1 MAGVSGRERGV
12 RPPRSAT
19 ASNTSTGKECFSL
32 TNVIYSIGV
41 DTVDP
46 VFFAVV
52 PDSFM
57 KRASGTLV
65 NGSDRVEAEE
75 WSDEQDLPLTDPA
88 DRWSF

>member
-1 MAGVSGRERGV
+1 LE
-12 RPPRSAT
+12 
-19 ASNTSTGKECFSL
+19 
-32 TNVIYSIGV
+32 NVIYSIGT

-57 KRASGTLV
+57 KRAAGTLV
-65 NGSDRVEAEE
+65 KGSDRVQAEE
-75 WSDEQDLPLTDPA
+75 WSDEQDLPLAYPA